1 MTPPVFLVPP
11 GSAVEAGGR
20 LAVTGD
26 EGRHA
31 VTVRRLAV
39 GAAVECVDGH
49 GWRATGVVA
58 AVAGRDRFEVLVE
71 QTTVEPAPEPRV
83 LVVQAVPKGDR
94 GELAVETL
102 TEVGV
107 DVVVPWA
114 AARCVARWRGERVAK
129 GVARW
134 RRAAREAAKQARRAR
149 VPEVLELADTADV
162 VTLLGTASRALVLHE
177 AAALRLASMAIPSTG
192 DVVLVVGPEG
202 GLTDA
207 EVTAFEAAGA
217 LSCRLGSS
225 VLRTSTA
232 GTAAAAVVLAASGRW
247 H

>member
-1 MTPPVFLVPP
+1 MSPSVLVVP
-11 GSAVEAGGR
+11 GVRPAPGEVLVVA
-20 LAVTGD
+20 GD

-31 VTVRRLAV
+31 VTVRRMRA
-39 GAAVECVDGH
+39 GEAVEVVDGQ
-49 GWRATGVVA
+49 GLRAYGSVVA
-58 AVAGRDRFEVLVE
+58 TVGKDRLEVLVE
-71 QTTVEPAPEPRV
+71 RAQVEPAPSPRLV
-83 LVVQAVPKGDR
+83 VVQAVPKGER
-94 GELAVETL
+94 GEVAVETL

-114 AARCVARWRGERVAK
+114 AARCVVRWDGERAGR

-134 RRAAREAAKQARRAR
+134 RRTALEAAKQSRRSW
-149 VPEVLELADTADV
+149 VPIVPDLADTADV
-162 VTLLGTASRALVLHE
+162 AALIAASSRAVVLHG
-177 AAALRLASMAIPSTG
+177 AAALRLSSLAIPADG

-207 EVTAFEAAGA
+207 EITTFEAAGA
-217 LSCRLGSS
+217 LSARLGAT

-247 H
+247 S

>member
-1 MTPPVFLVPP
+1 MTAPVFLVPA
-11 GSAVEAGGR
+11 GTLVEAGG
-20 LAVTGD
+20 LLLVTGD

-39 GAAVECVDGH
+39 GEPVECVDGA
-49 GWRATGVVA
+49 GWRGRGVVA
-58 AVAGRDRFEVLVE
+58 AVRGKDALEVRIEDAGYDPV
-71 QTTVEPAPEPRV
+71 PAPRV
-83 LVVQAVPKGDR
+83 VVVQAVPKGER

-114 AARCVARWRGERVAK
+114 AQRCVARWRGERAAK

-134 RRAAREAAKQARRAR
+134 RRTAREAAKQARRSH
-149 VPEVLELADTADV
+149 VPEVLDLADAPDI
-162 VTLLGTASRALVLHE
+162 VTLLGTATLAIVLHE
-177 AAALRLASMAIPSTG
+177 SAALRLATMAVPPSG
-192 DVVLVVGPEG
+192 DVVLIVGPEG

-207 EVTAFEAAGA
+207 EVAAFEAAGA

-247 H
+247 S

>member
-1 MTPPVFLVPP
+1 MTEPVLLVPGARPAP
-11 GSAVEAGGR
+11 GEVVV
-20 LAVTGD
+20 VTGD

-31 VTVRRLAV
+31 VTVRRMRV
-39 GAAVECVDGH
+39 GEAVEIVDGQGLRAH
-49 GWRATGVVA
+49 GSVVA
-58 AVAGRDRFEVLVE
+58 TAGKDRLEVLVDRTE
-71 QTTVEPAPEPRV
+71 VEPAPAPRLV
-83 LVVQAVPKGDR
+83 VVQAVPKGER
-94 GELAVETL
+94 GEVAVETL

-114 AARCVARWRGERVAK
+114 AARCVVRWDGERADR

-134 RRAAREAAKQARRAR
+134 RRTALEASKQSRRSW
-149 VPEVLELADTADV
+149 VPLVPDLADTADV
-162 VTLLGTASRALVLHE
+162 AALIAASSRAIVLHGE
-177 AAALRLASMAIPSTG
+177 AALRLSSLAIPADG

-207 EVTAFEAAGA
+207 EITTFEAAGA
-217 LSCRLGSS
+217 LSVRMGAT

-247 H
+247 S